1 MHDHSLSHLSSIRL
15 KKTRLIKRLGV
26 SSIVFLV
33 IAFSM
38 VYVWQRVQVIKVGY
52 EIESLKKEKAEL
64 LRENNDL
71 QIEESTLTS
80 PERIESIADTDIGM
94 HAPVSGQ
101 IVMVKKIKR
110 STVSAP
116 AGGREVN
123 VKSAPPGKT

>member
-15 KKTRLIKRLGV
+15 KKTRLIKRLGI
-26 SSIVFLV
+26 SSVVFLV
-33 IAFSM
+33 VAFSM

-52 EIESLKKEKAEL
+52 EIESLKKEKTEL

-94 HAPVSGQ
+94 HVPVSGQ
-101 IVMVKKIKR
+101 IVMVKKIKM
-110 STVSAP
+110 STASAP

-123 VKSAPPGKT
+123 VRSAAPGKT

>member
-1 MHDHSLSHLSSIRL
+1 MHDHSLSHLSSVRL
-15 KKTRLIKRLGV
+15 KKARLIKRLGV
-26 SSIVFLV
+26 FSIVFLV
-33 IAFSM
+33 VAFSM

-52 EIESLKKEKAEL
+52 EIEALKKEKAEL

-71 QIEESTLTS
+71 QIEQSTLTS

-94 HAPVSGQ
+94 HVPVSGQ

-110 STVSAP
+110 STASAS

-123 VKSAPPGKT
+123 VKSAAPGKT